1 MLYRILVAILFK
13 LKFINFSNNRKKLN
27 KYALHSYV
35 TFVIEKI
42 PSLAKII
49 RNHYQSEQFN
59 NFKVTDAI
67 ITRVNNSSIIKV
79 TYSTI
84 TRMKDST
91 IIKCPIPPLLE

>member
-13 LKFINFSNNRKKLN
+13 LQFINFSNNRKKMN
-27 KYALHSYV
+27 KYTLHSYV
-35 TFVIEKI
+35 TFLIENI
-42 PSLAKII
+42 PSLTKIR
-49 RNHYQSEQFN
+49 RNHYQVEQFN

-79 TYSTI
+79 KYSTI
-84 TRMKDST
+84 TRMRDST